1 MRAENHPF
9 GHRFR
14 AEFSKNA
21 TLEAVSESPAKAR
34 VSFDLRRN
42 LINILGD
49 DHYPYAEFLYHELA
63 ANAWDEDATEVRIH
77 DEISQK
83 PARGRP
89 QLFDISFED
98 NGSGMDLEGL
108 NQYFTVG
115 ESGKIERK
123 VSEIKHRALI
133 GRLGVGKVA
142 ILKVARQWELVTERH
157 LHRDRPV
164 RLRVEVDVDSWVSGA
179 IDGFE
184 IEELEPT
191 GSPGTRMLLRGVRTR
206 MREDRVIRHLQRLPL
221 GPDFKVWRNNEL
233 VPPRQWHGIEK
244 VTIDTVAEWEEHG
257 EAKSGTVKGEI
268 WVRPKVSGRKAT
280 AYIEEPD
287 NEKDGLERDPAGI
300 EVRVDHDVITR
311 EFFGHETH
319 GHGVNRI
326 WGWVDVP
333 WLPILGNRTDYLRDS
348 PAGHA
353 FYETVKRY
361 FDEVYGPVRSE
372 HDSRARKRGKS
383 SDDDKSPG
391 SDSPGDSEGASDN
404 ADDGDTSTDADGGKH
419 EALAASFGE
428 ALNRLLHDRP
438 ELTPVVSGEAPSSRG
453 RPRKDRVY
461 PVRPDSQGRTVPFE
475 DEEFGESLAVREDE
489 GGGKTLRAASGS
501 VLRRASSEAAIATLG
516 EIVQNPAA
524 GIRVDFAP
532 LGRLEAPYRWN
543 LDEDPPTLGLNIDH
557 KLFRSLGDPATDA
570 GRLHAAWLVA
580 LAFAELAN
588 PSRGQLLADYLETVS
603 YELFFRLKGR

>member
-1 MRAENHPF
+1 MPGA
-9 GHRFR
+9 
-14 AEFSKNA
+14 A
-21 TLEAVSESPAKAR
+21 TKAQ

-63 ANAWDEDATEVRIH
+63 ANAWDEDASEVRIY

-98 NGSGMDLEGL
+98 NGNGMDLEGL

-115 ESGKIERK
+115 ESAKVERK
-123 VSEIKHRALI
+123 VSEVKDRALI

-142 ILKVARQWELVTERH
+142 ILKVARQWELLTERH

-164 RLRVEVDVDSWVSGA
+164 RLRVEVDVDAWVSGDV
-179 IDGFE
+179 DGFE

-206 MREDRVIRHLQRLPL
+206 MREDRIIRHLQRLPL

-244 VTIDTVAEWEEHG
+244 VTIDTVAEWEENG
-257 EAKSGTVKGEI
+257 EAKSGVVKGEI

-287 NEKDGLERDPAGI
+287 SEKDGLERDPAGI

-361 FDEVYGPVRSE
+361 FDDVYGPVRSE
-372 HDSRARKRGKS
+372 HDSRARKRRKPDGANDAGQGAGDS
-383 SDDDKSPG
+383 SDTGPD
-391 SDSPGDSEGASDN
+391 
-404 ADDGDTSTDADGGKH
+404 ADDGGSASNGDADKR
-419 EALAASFGE
+419 EALATSFGE
-428 ALNRLLHDRP
+428 ALNRLLNDRP
-438 ELTPVVSGEAPSSRG
+438 ELTPVVSEEAPSSRG

-461 PVRPDSQGRTVPFE
+461 PVRPDPQGRTVPFE
-475 DEEFGESLAVREDE
+475 EEEFGESLAVSEDD
-489 GGGKTLRAASGS
+489 GGGTILRAAAGS
-501 VLRRASSEAAIATLG
+501 VLRRSGGEAAPARLG
-516 EIVQNPAA
+516 EIVQNPAS
-524 GIRVDFAP
+524 GIRVGFTP
-532 LGRLEAPYRWN
+532 LGRLEAPYRWD
-543 LDEDPPTLGLNIDH
+543 LDQDPPTLSLNTDH
-557 KLFRSLGDPATDA
+557 KLFRSLGDPTAEP

-588 PSRGQLLADYLETVS
+588 PARGQLLADYLETVS
-603 YELFFRLKGR
+603 YELFSRLGSTSR

>member
-1 MRAENHPF
+1 MP
-9 GHRFR
+9 GPP
-14 AEFSKNA
+14 
-21 TLEAVSESPAKAR
+21 TKAQ

-63 ANAWDEDATEVRIH
+63 ANAWDEDATEVRIY

-98 NGSGMDLEGL
+98 NGNGMDLEGL

-115 ESGKIERK
+115 ESAKIERK
-123 VSEIKHRALI
+123 VSEVKNRALI

-142 ILKVARQWELVTERH
+142 ILKVARQWELLTERH

-164 RLRVEVDVDSWVSGA
+164 RLRVEVDVDAWVSGDV
-179 IDGFE
+179 DGFE

-191 GSPGTRMLLRGVRTR
+191 GSPGTRMLLCGVRTR
-206 MREDRVIRHLQRLPL
+206 MREDRIIRHLQRLPL
-221 GPDFKVWRNNEL
+221 GPDFKVWRNDEL

-244 VTIDTVAEWEEHG
+244 VTIDTVAEWEENG
-257 EAKSGTVKGEI
+257 EAKSGAVKGEI

-287 NEKDGLERDPAGI
+287 SEKDGLERDPAGI

-361 FDEVYGPVRSE
+361 FDDVYGPVRSE
-372 HDSRARKRGKS
+372 HDSRARKRRKS
-383 SDDDKSPG
+383 D
-391 SDSPGDSEGASDN
+391 GASGADQRAGDN
-404 ADDGDTSTDADGGKH
+404 GDAGHGADDGEGAGNGDADKR
-419 EALAASFGE
+419 EALATSFGE
-428 ALNRLLHDRP
+428 ALNRLLNDRP
-438 ELTPVVSGEAPSSRG
+438 ELTPVVSEEAPSSRG

-461 PVRPDSQGRTVPFE
+461 PVRPDPEGRTVPFE
-475 DEEFGESLAVREDE
+475 EEEFGESLAVREDD
-489 GGGKTLRAASGS
+489 GGGTTLRAAAGS
-501 VLRRASSEAAIATLG
+501 VLRRSSGEAAPARLG

-532 LGRLEAPYRWN
+532 LGRLEAPYRWD
-543 LDEDPPTLGLNIDH
+543 LDQDPPTLALNTDH
-557 KLFRSLGDPATDA
+557 KLFRSLGDPTAEP

-588 PSRGQLLADYLETVS
+588 PARGQLLADYLETVS
-603 YELFFRLKGR
+603 YELFSRLGSASR

>member
-1 MRAENHPF
+1 M
-9 GHRFR
+9 
-14 AEFSKNA
+14 
-21 TLEAVSESPAKAR
+21 AKPSAGTR

-42 LINILGD
+42 LINILGE

-63 ANAWDEDATEVRIH
+63 ANAWDEDATEVRIY

-98 NGSGMDLEGL
+98 NGNGMDLDGL

-115 ESGKIERK
+115 ESGKVERK
-123 VSEIKHRALI
+123 VSEVRHRALI

-157 LHRDRPV
+157 LHRDQPV
-164 RLRVEVDVDSWVSGA
+164 RFRVEVDVDSWVSGE
-179 IDGFE
+179 IDGFD
-184 IEELEPT
+184 IEEMEPT

-206 MREDRVIRHLQRLPL
+206 MREDRIIRHLQRLPL
-221 GPDFKVWRNNEL
+221 GPDFKVWRNDEL

-244 VTIDTVAEWEEHG
+244 VTIDAIAEWEENG
-257 EAKSGTVKGEI
+257 EAKSGPIKGEI
-268 WVRPKVSGRKAT
+268 WVRPKVSGRKET

-287 NEKDGLERDPAGI
+287 NEKDGLTRDPAGI

-372 HDSRARKRGKS
+372 HDARARKRGKANS
-383 SDDDKSPG
+383 SNDSNKPDQP
-391 SDSPGDSEGASDN
+391 SDESDAGTEDAGGENAGADP
-404 ADDGDTSTDADGGKH
+404 ADEKR
-419 EALAASFGE
+419 EALATSFGE
-428 ALNRLLHDRP
+428 ALNRLLKDRP
-438 ELTPVVSGEAPSSRG
+438 ELAPVIAGEAPSSRG
-453 RPRKDRVY
+453 RPRKDRIY
-461 PVRPDSQGRTVPFE
+461 PVRPDSQGRMVPFE
-475 DEEFGESLAVREDE
+475 EEEFGESLALKEDSD
-489 GGGKTLRAASGS
+489 GKILRAASGS
-501 VLRRASSEAAIATLG
+501 ILRRANEEAAPARLG

-524 GIRVDFAP
+524 GIRVDFLP
-532 LGRLEAPYRWN
+532 LGRLEAPYRWD
-543 LDEDPPTLGLNIDH
+543 LDQEPPMLALNIDH
-557 KLFRSLGDPATDA
+557 KLMRSLSDPMGQA
-570 GRLHAAWLVA
+570 GRLHSAWLIA

-588 PSRGQLLADYLETVS
+588 PTRGQLLADYLETVS
-603 YELFFRLKGR
+603 NELFNRLSGS